1 MLNHKQY
8 RSIDQFVRNLATGS
22 KSQQLNPTDL
32 LPEFMLDSRY
42 KYSEAIEIYA
52 EVMQLLKSKK
62 EYVSQ
67 HGMKEY
73 VFEYIQSQ
81 AKRITDQDAGY
92 RRCEIKN
99 QNKLRDYL
107 TNLLNH
113 YARLL
118 FVRVD
123 FAIKKQY
130 QHEVDIEKF
139 QGYLQVMS
147 NRYSN
152 QDGYFSGLQGYAWAI
167 EEGMDKGLHCH
178 TLLIFDGN
186 KHQHD
191 FGLGL
196 QIGQYW
202 TQLTQD
208 KGCCFISNDPEY
220 KKKFIQS
227 DTLGIGMIHR
237 DNPKEV
243 HNALSAA
250 QYLVNPEKELQ
261 HLRVRLPRM
270 RTFGTGQYVT
280 KNRRGI
286 DQKKNEYLHG
296 FSAQSYL

>member
-22 KSQQLNPTDL
+22 KSQQLKPIDL
-32 LPEFMLDSRY
+32 FPNVILDPKY

-62 EYVSQ
+62 EYLSQ
-67 HGMKEY
+67 HDIDEY
-73 VFEYIQSQ
+73 VFDYIQNQ

-107 TNLLNH
+107 TQLLHH

-123 FAIKKQY
+123 FAIKKEN

-139 QGYLQVMS
+139 QSYLKVMS

-152 QDGYFSGLQGYAWAI
+152 QDGCFTHLQGYAWAI
-167 EEGMDKGLHCH
+167 EEGVDKGLHCH

-186 KHQHD
+186 KHQND

-196 QIGQYW
+196 QVAQYW
-202 TQLTQD
+202 VELTQG

-237 DNPKEV
+237 NNLKEV
-243 HNALSAA
+243 QNALNAA

-270 RTFGTGQYVT
+270 RTFGTGQFPL
-280 KNRRGI
+280 KKHRGV
-286 DQKKNEYLHG
+286 K
-296 FSAQSYL
+296 F

>member
-1 MLNHKQY
+1 MFNHQQY
-8 RSIDQFVRNLATGS
+8 RSIDNFVRNLATGS
-22 KSQQLNPTDL
+22 KSPQLKPTDL
-32 LPEFMLDSRY
+32 FPDFILDPKY
-42 KYSEAIEIYA
+42 EYSEAIEIYA

-62 EYVSQ
+62 EYLSQ
-67 HGMKEY
+67 HDMDEY
-73 VFEYIQSQ
+73 VFEYIQNQ

-92 RRCEIKN
+92 RRCEEKN
-99 QNKLRDYL
+99 QNSLQTYLAKLL
-107 TNLLNH
+107 TH

-123 FAIKKQY
+123 FAIKKEH

-139 QGYLQVMS
+139 QSYLKVMS

-152 QDGYFSGLQGYAWAI
+152 QDGCFTHLQGYAWAI
-167 EEGMDKGLHCH
+167 EEGVDKGLHCH

-186 KHQHD
+186 KHQND

-196 QIGQYW
+196 QVAQYW
-202 TQLTQD
+202 VELTQG

-237 DNPKEV
+237 NNLKEV
-243 HNALSAA
+243 QNALNAA

-270 RTFGTGQYVT
+270 RTFGTGQFPL
-280 KNRRGI
+280 KKHRGV
-286 DQKKNEYLHG
+286 K
-296 FSAQSYL
+296 F

>member
-1 MLNHKQY
+1 MNIHPQKIRALDILIRAVTQEIVSVDDFIKQVFTISKQWPVCLKPGY
-8 RSIDQFVRNLATGS
+8 QYAESILITNEAFNSLFNPDLVFYNSAQKNKYVYDYIFS
-22 KSQQLNPTDL
+22 KS
-32 LPEFMLDSRY
+32 
-42 KYSEAIEIYA
+42 
-52 EVMQLLKSKK
+52 
-62 EYVSQ
+62 
-67 HGMKEY
+67 
-73 VFEYIQSQ
+73 
-81 AKRITDQDAGY
+81 KRIQIEDAY
-92 RRCEIKN
+92 YKRCEVKN

-107 TNLLNH
+107 TQLLH
-113 YARLL
+113 YYARLL

-123 FAIKKQY
+123 FAIKKEH

-139 QGYLQVMS
+139 QSYLKVMS

-152 QDGYFSGLQGYAWAI
+152 QDSCFSDLQGYAWAI

-186 KHQHD
+186 KHQND

-196 QIGQYW
+196 QIAQYW
-202 TQLTQD
+202 TELTQG

-237 DNPKEV
+237 DHLKEV
-243 HNALSAA
+243 HNALNAA

-270 RTFGTGQYVT
+270 RTFGTGQFVV
-280 KNRRGI
+280 KKRRGI
-286 DQKKNEYLHG
+286 EKKVQTLD
-296 FSAQSYL
+296 

>member
-1 MLNHKQY
+1 MFNHQQY
-8 RSIDQFVRNLATGS
+8 RSIDNFVRNLATGS
-22 KSQQLNPTDL
+22 KSPQLKPTDL
-32 LPEFMLDSRY
+32 FPDFILDPKY
-42 KYSEAIEIYA
+42 EYSEAIEIYA

-62 EYVSQ
+62 EYLSQ
-67 HGMKEY
+67 HDMDEY
-73 VFEYIQSQ
+73 VFEYIQNQ

-92 RRCEIKN
+92 RRCEVKN
-99 QNKLRDYL
+99 QNKLRYYL
-107 TNLLNH
+107 TQLLHH

-123 FAIKKQY
+123 FAIKKEH

-139 QGYLQVMS
+139 QSYLKVMS

-152 QDGYFSGLQGYAWAI
+152 QDGCFTHLQGYAWAI
-167 EEGMDKGLHCH
+167 EEGVDKGLHCH

-186 KHQHD
+186 KHQND

-196 QIGQYW
+196 QVAQYW
-202 TQLTQD
+202 VELTQG

-237 DNPKEV
+237 NNLKEV
-243 HNALSAA
+243 QNALNAA

-270 RTFGTGQYVT
+270 RTFGTGQFPL
-280 KNRRGI
+280 KKHRGV
-286 DQKKNEYLHG
+286 K
-296 FSAQSYL
+296 F